1 MSLALQKFKDRFNE
15 LDTLY
20 MQSEIF
26 QQSKESFEAGL
37 ERFMFS
43 EQEKA
48 MAYADFMSK
57 AFSAILTTATEA
69 TLRLGLSYEQEI
81 TENAKRE
88 PEISALNEQ
97 VLKLRID
104 QELGL
109 ASKAL
114 TLAQNSNENLR
125 KLELEATIR
134 LKEQQL
140 LGTYISNVAENEK
153 RKVLIKTA
161 NDNAIIKRGEHLNNY
176 LKVLSDDKDFNIRN
190 ENLHTLVKD
199 NVLSIG
205 TNPLKEES
213 IAITKPDLM
222 PIDLSSA
229 TNADKLTTAPIVRII
244 SSNEPKQNELTHFYC
259 LIAGADQKTI
269 KFTWTIEG
277 DSYTAQKVMHKF
289 STKGKQEIVCE
300 ININGEIYTQKESIN
315 VK

>member
-1 MSLALQKFKDRFNE
+1 MGLGLQKFKDRFNE

-26 QQSKESFEAGL
+26 KQSKESFEAGL

-57 AFSAILTTATEA
+57 AFSAILSTATEA
-69 TLRLGLSYEQEI
+69 TLRLGVSYEQEI
-81 TENAKRE
+81 TESAKRE
-88 PEISALNEQ
+88 PEISALNEN
-97 VLKLRID
+97 VLKIRTD
-104 QELGL
+104 QELAL

-176 LKVLSDDKDFNIRN
+176 LKILSDDKDFNIRN
-190 ENLHTLVKD
+190 EQLHTLVKE

-205 TNPLKEES
+205 QNPLSEET
-213 IAITKPDLM
+213 IEIQKPDIT

-229 TNADKLTTAPIVRII
+229 SNTDRLTTSPIIRLI
-244 SSNEPKQNELTHFYC
+244 SSKEPKQNELTHFYC
-259 LIAGADQKTI
+259 LVAGVDQKII
-269 KFTWTIEG
+269 KFEWIIESE
-277 DSYTAQKVMHKF
+277 SYTSQKVMHKF
-289 STKGKQEIVCE
+289 SQKGKQEIICH
-300 ININGEIYTQKESIN
+300 IDINGEIYTQKESIN
-315 VK
+315 VR